1 MSKTTCARLTRS
13 AAVAATCIAA
23 AAAWSCSKDVQALSP
38 QQIEQQYGVSGAYSD
53 TVATPDGSIR
63 GTVVPV
69 TLADGRRAQ
78 LVIPTQRASEPHA
91 IYLRD
96 NEGLHPVQVADRVD
110 RELVRQSPGVVAR
123 R

>member
-63 GTVVPV
+63 GTVVPPAV
-69 TLADGRRAQ
+69 FDEARR
-78 LVIPTQRASEPHA
+78 
-91 IYLRD
+91 LRD
-96 NEGLHPVQVADRVD
+96 EYRAA
-110 RELVRQSPGVVAR
+110 PGKGAVGSGG
-123 R
+123 